1 MASNGGTWF
10 QIVAAGWLIFDET
23 GSAAMVGALALATR
37 APSVLLAPA
46 AGQLAD
52 RFDRRRVGIAANL
65 IQAAAAAALAVL
77 AAAGLAGAWVILGL
91 TFALGCGFA
100 LGLPAQLALIPF
112 LAPAERLSQ
121 AVALNSVGINVARL
135 AGPAVGGL
143 LLASVGAT
151 ACFALNAVSF
161 AAVVVA
167 LMVVRPRAAP
177 PRQGSSTIRTGL
189 DHARRDPAI
198 RRLLIGMAVFT
209 GMASSIQ
216 ELAPV
221 IAENVGAGPTGLGLL
236 LGAMGGGGVLG
247 AWLLERLVGR
257 GLRRGVALPAATGVF
272 ALFMAVLAAAPT
284 LPFAIV
290 AMAACGSMWIWMF
303 SGTNTAIQLRAP
315 SRLVGRMLGL
325 YQLAVIAPIGVGSLA
340 LGALAGVLGIA
351 PALWS
356 AAAVLGAWSIYALRN
371 PVAEI
376 DRPPGDGGP

>member
-91 TFALGCGFA
+91 TFVLGCGFA

-189 DHARRDPAI
+189 DHARA
-198 RRLLIGMAVFT
+198 
-209 GMASSIQ
+209 
-216 ELAPV
+216 
-221 IAENVGAGPTGLGLL
+221 
-236 LGAMGGGGVLG
+236 
-247 AWLLERLVGR
+247 
-257 GLRRGVALPAATGVF
+257 
-272 ALFMAVLAAAPT
+272 
-284 LPFAIV
+284 
-290 AMAACGSMWIWMF
+290 
-303 SGTNTAIQLRAP
+303 
-315 SRLVGRMLGL
+315 
-325 YQLAVIAPIGVGSLA
+325 
-340 LGALAGVLGIA
+340 
-351 PALWS
+351 
-356 AAAVLGAWSIYALRN
+356 
-371 PVAEI
+371 
-376 DRPPGDGGP
+376 